1 MAPSPL
7 ETRPSTH
14 QVRYNRF
21 FKPLLWTFTIFH
33 VRHRDQRQD
42 SLLLDIQ
49 CSHLGWDSRYKQ
61 FYQKKIE
68 CSPYYSGYCGN
79 LLLHLDNAD
88 GAEEAEEKAQE
99 RASEEQTRAE
109 TSAKR

>member
-1 MAPSPL
+1 MTKDKTVSFWIFNAPIWVGIAGIS
-7 ETRPSTH
+7 
-14 QVRYNRF
+14 NF
-21 FKPLLWTFTIFH
+21 IK
-33 VRHRDQRQD
+33 
-42 SLLLDIQ
+42 
-49 CSHLGWDSRYKQ
+49 
-61 FYQKKIE
+61 KKIE